1 MNIYVIG
8 IIIFFMVVIVIELF
22 TYAVKHMRS
31 VQRARIRKRLK
42 KHTYVKDSA
51 GQIDIVKRRVLS
63 DIPSFN
69 KLLLKTPGVKRL
81 DNLTIKANAK
91 YPAGLYVLVS
101 LFLGTVGFLG
111 MNYFLSN
118 RLSSL
123 LFAVL
128 LAAVPFLWLINL
140 KKKRIE
146 KFRRQFP
153 EALDLIARSL
163 RAGHSLNSSMKMASD
178 EFDDPLGTEFEET
191 LGEINFGVSVANA
204 LKNLAE
210 RVECPE
216 LKYFVVAVILQR
228 ETGGNL
234 SELVESLANLIR
246 EKFKFHADVRTLS
259 AEGRLSAVILVAIPF
274 FIGFYINMV
283 NPEYLDLLFSRP
295 VGRIMLI
302 TAAILM
308 ALGIFVMSRMVK
320 IKV

>member
-22 TYAVKHMRS
+22 VYAVKNMRP
-31 VQRARIRKRLK
+31 VHQARIRKRLK
-42 KHTYVKDSA
+42 KYTYVKDSA
-51 GQIDIVKRRVLS
+51 GQIDIVKKRVLS

-69 KLLLKTPGVKRL
+69 KLLLKTPGVKSL
-81 DNLTIKANAK
+81 DNLTIKANTK

-111 MNYFLSN
+111 INYFLPN
-118 RLSSL
+118 RLSS
-123 LFAVL
+123 FL
-128 LAAVPFLWLINL
+128 LATLLASLPFLWLHNL
-140 KKKRIE
+140 KHKRIE

-178 EFDDPLGTEFEET
+178 EFDDPLGPEFEET
-191 LGEINFGVSVANA
+191 LGEINFGLSVADA
-204 LKNLAE
+204 LKNLSA
-210 RVECPE
+210 RIECPE

-246 EKFKFHADVRTLS
+246 EKFKFHADIRTLS
-259 AEGRLSAVILVAIPF
+259 AEGRLSAIILVAIPF
-274 FIGFYINMV
+274 LIGFYLNMV
-283 NPEYLDLLFSRP
+283 NPTYLDLLFSRP

-302 TAAILM
+302 TSGILM
-308 ALGIFVMSRMVK
+308 AVGIFVMNRMVK